1 MALPYRGLA
10 APVCYNFLARY
21 IVHQDY
27 TRSMDYGGRIARIAD
42 TERLGQAVRE
52 LRRKQNMTQA
62 ELAAAAGVPRGRIS
76 EIESANRGT
85 SVATVLEVLS
95 VLDYEVDLCPAPPT
109 GDLAAYA
116 ESFAGP

>member
-1 MALPYRGLA
+1 
-10 APVCYNFLARY
+10 
-21 IVHQDY
+21 
-27 TRSMDYGGRIARIAD
+27 MDYEGRITRITE

-52 LRRKQNMTQA
+52 LRRNQNMTQA

-76 EIESANRGT
+76 EIESAGRGT

-95 VLDYEVDLCPAPPT
+95 VLGYEVDLCPAPPT